1 MPRALSRDTREII
14 IKLLQQGKYQRDIA
28 EQLDVSRCAVQK
40 AISTW
45 KKSGALTPTYSA
57 GCPRKTTQRDDRV
70 IIQKCLS
77 NPSTHRHSLLKFCF
91 YTTDMTL
98 MCLAKFD
105 FAAMNTSY
113 FFRGLNQG
121 VNSRENVK
129 FCTYYDIDWLKTDL
143 IY

>member
-1 MPRALSRDTREII
+1 
-14 IKLLQQGKYQRDIA
+14 
-28 EQLDVSRCAVQK
+28 
-40 AISTW
+40 
-45 KKSGALTPTYSA
+45 
-57 GCPRKTTQRDDRV
+57 
-70 IIQKCLS
+70 
-77 NPSTHRHSLLKFCF
+77 
-91 YTTDMTL
+91 MTL